1 MALTHIPITHHGDLA
16 DLGLDQHDALM
27 PVSGIRPFTG
37 NVNVG
42 GNQIGN
48 CSQMAAGLYKGA
60 SDLKLGE
67 DCILMGLFEE
77 AEICYD
83 EVGYEEEPAWL
94 FRLRE
99 LAGEVPMVMEAFGVV
114 IHGTDEVFIDT
125 PDMLWVSS
133 SYDGTVMQ
141 SDDEGVRFGDLGGE
155 PFEWFFDVYHA
166 NGGPVLSVDHHGAS
180 VEIFD
185 LDNNQLFYID
195 STWGVFG
202 VGLDIT
208 GNTAIEGN
216 LVICE
221 GDLTID
227 IGRKIN
233 FGSGGEVSAFYSASN
248 MIIKNNDPE
257 VEIGLLFQQFDEY
270 NFDNNVNVLG
280 TTTTGIAGS
289 VGLADKGRAEFWGQ
303 AAGPPFA
310 ARGADLR
317 FSNGFNGVGVM
328 GAFNFVNNAYDW
340 CWSDAVQASGN
351 DLGNAAV
358 NFITGNCRF
367 GDIDCDDIT
376 AWDILANDLDVNNIQ
391 CGNITAEGDLRVDGI
406 SYLGDG
412 GTTDYAKV
420 LGNGQF
426 SLHGAGRVKNLLT
439 IKANGAGPGLNT
451 PTLNQRDVGAS
462 GNVKIEVLSFS
473 NLVVNDSLISFDGPY
488 SIDDTVNVKFVI
500 KWKPGPGYTG
510 GNFATQFEY
519 LVKSSTGDITTGT
532 PTTITADVTPA
543 NADDMIV
550 TAFAATID
558 LNAGDV
564 LAGTF
569 SRQVGSDN
577 GDAVMDIRE
586 FALEVV
592 EDKLG
597 MGIAA

>member
-99 LAGEVPMVMEAFGVV
+99 LAGEVPLVMEAFGVYLY
-114 IHGTDEVFIDT
+114 GKDEVLINT
-125 PDMLWVSS
+125 PDFLMITPDADGSMLQVNGEGPAWMDQGGGLDPLFWRAFNS
-133 SYDGTVMQ
+133 
-141 SDDEGVRFGDLGGE
+141 EGVPFVIMDHNDSSFSVYGGSITLDATSPFFPGDISL
-155 PFEWFFDVYHA
+155 
-166 NGGPVLSVDHHGAS
+166 
-180 VEIFD
+180 
-185 LDNNQLFYID
+185 
-195 STWGVFG
+195 
-202 VGLDIT
+202 VGD
-208 GNTAIEGN
+208 TAIEGN

-221 GDLTID
+221 GDVTID

-233 FGSGGEVSAFYSASN
+233 FGSGGEVSAFYSGSN

-257 VEIGLLFQQFDEY
+257 VAIGLLFQQFDEY
-270 NFDNNVNVLG
+270 NFDDNVNVLG

-303 AAGPPFA
+303 AAGPPA
-310 ARGADLR
+310 VSRGADLR
-317 FSNGFNGVGVM
+317 FSNGFGGVGVM
-328 GAFNFVNNAYDW
+328 GAFNFVNNAFDW
-340 CWSDAVQASGN
+340 CWSDLVQASGN
-351 DLGNAAV
+351 DQGNAAV

-367 GDIDCDDIT
+367 
-376 AWDILANDLDVNNIQ
+376 WDILANDLDVNNIQ

-543 NADDMIV
+543 NANDMIV